1 MDSSSAKQ
9 YSEVQGSRRPLS
21 IIFFTVFVDML
32 GFGILIPVIPQ
43 VLANP
48 ASPFYILPPGADV
61 GIGYIILG
69 FLIASYPIAQFLAAP
84 ILGQLSDKHGRKRLL
99 ALSLAGTAIS
109 YLIFAFAIITRNI
122 PLMFAARILDGITGG
137 NISIAQAAIADVTAP
152 KDRAKSFG
160 LIGTAF
166 GLGFILGPFI
176 GGELS
181 NPAILPWF
189 DAATPFFF
197 AAALATLNTTF
208 VLLGLPETLVNRK
221 TFDIRM
227 GQALKNVGK
236 AFSLKSM
243 RTLFLTIFLFTAGFT
258 FFTTF
263 FGVYLIHQF
272 GFTQSQ
278 IGEFFAFV
286 GIWVAFTQSFLIRRV
301 GSKYSMHGILRV
313 SLFGV
318 GAMLAI
324 LLLPNVWWELLLIV
338 PFFAFFNGLA
348 QANSIGLVSV
358 SASPSEQGEMLGL
371 SASVQAL
378 AQSIPPILSGY
389 LAASITPEAPVV
401 VASVIVI
408 VSAIV
413 FWMSCKPC
421 PPNAEALPRLAA
433 RGMEPVIE
441 QEDAGAGIP
450 VSRNG

>member
-1 MDSSSAKQ
+1 MQGRKESD
-9 YSEVQGSRRPLS
+9 GSRRTLS

-48 ASPFYILPPGADV
+48 ASPFYIFPPGGDV
-61 GIGYIILG
+61 GYGYIILG
-69 FLIASYPIAQFLAAP
+69 FLIAAYPLAQFMAAP
-84 ILGQLSDKHGRKRLL
+84 ILGQLSDKHGRRRLL

-109 YLIFAFAIITRNI
+109 YVIFAFAIVTRNI
-122 PLMFAARILDGITGG
+122 PLMFAARILDGVTGG

-197 AAALATLNTTF
+197 AAVLAALNTAS
-208 VLLGLPETLVNRK
+208 VLLWMPETLVHRK
-221 TFDIRM
+221 AIDIRV
-227 GQALKNVGK
+227 GQALRNVGK
-236 AFSLKSM
+236 AFSLKST

-272 GFTQSQ
+272 GFTQSM

-286 GIWVAFTQSFLIRRV
+286 GIWVAFTQSVLIRKVASR
-301 GSKYSMHGILRV
+301 YSMHTILRA

-318 GAMLAI
+318 GIMLAAF
-324 LLLPNVWWELLLIV
+324 LLPNIWWELLFIV

-348 QANSIGLVSV
+348 QANSIGLVSA
-358 SASPSEQGEMLGL
+358 SALPSEQGQMLGL

-389 LAASITPEAPVV
+389 LAASITPEAPVA

-408 VSAIV
+408 VSAVV

-421 PPNAEALPRLAA
+421 PPKSEPLPPLAA
-433 RGMEPVIE
+433 RGMEPFIE
-441 QEDAGAGIP
+441 E
-450 VSRNG
+450 